1 MIFGKAFVGPI
12 AARGALRGHPTSRRR
27 SMMDEMW
34 MRGWTENHGRFSAD
48 LDRGISQ
55 VAQAWRNWR
64 ARGARPAAPSKPRA
78 GAH

>member
-1 MIFGKAFVGPI
+1 
-12 AARGALRGHPTSRRR
+12 
-27 SMMDEMW
+27 MMDEMW

-55 VAQAWRNWR
+55 IAQAWRNWR
-64 ARGARPAAPSKPRA
+64 ARGARPAAPFKPRA